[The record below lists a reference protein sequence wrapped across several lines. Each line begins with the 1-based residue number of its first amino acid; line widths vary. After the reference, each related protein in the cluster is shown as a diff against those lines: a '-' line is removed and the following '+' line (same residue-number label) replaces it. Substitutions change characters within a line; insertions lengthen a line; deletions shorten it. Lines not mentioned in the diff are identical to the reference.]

1 MIFSSNKKKK
11 KNEAGEEEFEEVTHE
26 WIRLASPNLKLR
38 VNFAHT
44 DKSSP
49 SPSKNLHL
57 KKSDHMLLLLDI
69 GFFVFCLLISRLAF

>member
-1 MIFSSNKKKK
+1 MIFSSNKIK
-11 KNEAGEEEFEEVTHE
+11 KNEAGEEEFEEATHE
-26 WIRLASPNLKLR
+26 WIRLASLNLKPR

-57 KKSDHMLLLLDI
+57 KKRDHTLLLLDI
-69 GFFVFCLLISRLAF
+69 GFSVFCLLISRLAF